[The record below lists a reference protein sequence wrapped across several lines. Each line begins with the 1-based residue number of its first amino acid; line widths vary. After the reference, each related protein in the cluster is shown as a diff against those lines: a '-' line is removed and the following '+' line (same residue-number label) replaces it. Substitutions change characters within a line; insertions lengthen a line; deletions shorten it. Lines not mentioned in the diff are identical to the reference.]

1 MEGEAVVGVWHL
13 NQSYIENAQ
22 IIRYDFNLSTH
33 IESWLPPGNCNQ
45 NGCNYGPRLGA
56 TVGFYNSDFNGWYVQ
71 DRYPMFPNGTES
83 VSVTNVDGLHPDN
96 SFMSSLLFEAG
107 RVTDAGAPSSGDRGI
122 TLFHQEHPGYAG
134 DGILHRYSIEMDL
147 RSNRTI
153 WIVDDSVIAT
163 FRISFVPS
171 VIVFYGSS
179 SDVGNFAVASL
190 QDPIQVAVPT
200 AQASNNLVS
209 SLQNQITSLNG
220 KIDSLEAQV
229 ARLPSQNPLW
239 FSQWWFSIIW
249 GLLGA
254 GLGALLFMKAPALRM
269 RMRGESVGL
278 IGDQGNVAC
287 PQCGI
292 LMPFSSIFCGGCGNK
307 LRKAKLSCPQCG
319 GQMPLTSVFCG
330 ICGTRLREMG

>member
-1 MEGEAVVGVWHL
+1 ML
-13 NQSYIENAQ
+13 RSLDTISTSQRIS
-22 IIRYDFNLSTH
+22 NLGYHQATATKTAAITALDWVQLLDSTTP
-33 IESWLPPGNCNQ
+33 ISM
-45 NGCNYGPRLGA
+45 
-56 TVGFYNSDFNGWYVQ
+56 D
-71 DRYPMFPNGTES
+71 GTYRIDTRCS
-83 VSVTNVDGLHPDN
+83 PTALKVS
-96 SFMSSLLFEAG
+96 LFEAG